1 MEKDRWEFLKKM
13 RNPRADALQKS
24 DTMKK
29 VRDKCKLSC
38 CPRCDCKNGK
48 ISFIVHN
55 NFTLGMS
62 VLKPSY
68 CL

>member
-1 MEKDRWEFLKKM
+1 MHYKKVT
-13 RNPRADALQKS
+13 QW
-24 DTMKK
+24 KK

-38 CPRCDCKNGK
+38 CPHCDCKNGK
-48 ISFIVHN
+48 LSLIVHN

-62 VLKPSY
+62 VLKPGY